1 METILWRLGLW
12 RVGLTSRQWSHRKEV
27 SLHAC
32 SSWVSFIFHCIDT
45 GLPWLLSCKPDLS
58 GMHLVVCTVTLPE
71 TRKAL
76 MQFHNHLLEL
86 LLSWS
91 FSPCTDSFLV
101 KLTAGH
107 TAQACS
113 QCTLPGLTST
123 RYSGSCKDGGK
134 DRSSNKWGPHN
145 VRSQLRKGKGRGS
158 LKPVILFFIFPTFSL
173 WLMLWHVPI
182 CRHWLNPKVLI

>member
-12 RVGLTSRQWSHRKEV
+12 RVGLTSRQWSHRKKV

-32 SSWVSFIFHCIDT
+32 SSWVSFIVHWTDT

-58 GMHLVVCTVTLPE
+58 GTHLVVCTVTLPE
-71 TRKAL
+71 TKKAL
-76 MQFHNHLLEL
+76 IQFHNYLLEL

-91 FSPCTDSFLV
+91 FSPRTDSLLA

-113 QCTLPGLTST
+113 KCTLLMLTST
-123 RYSGSCKDGGK
+123 RYSNSCKDGGK
-134 DRSSNKWGPHN
+134 DRSSNKWRPHN

-158 LKPVILFFIFPTFSL
+158 LKPVISFFIFPTFSL
-173 WLMLWHVPI
+173 
-182 CRHWLNPKVLI
+182 